1 MPQGDV
7 PLLAVN
13 RKLPLLYILASF
25 TLIAASLYW
34 AKAVLIPVALA
45 IQLAFLLSPV
55 VQAVRRMGIGHV
67 PAVLLVVVLV
77 FACLGGLS
85 WTIFQQMA
93 QLIDDLP
100 HYESNMKRKIAD
112 VRGAGKGSLLE
123 KAQTAAKEV
132 TEELAKSEQGR
143 AEKPVPV
150 VIQAPSA
157 LWQLPTLVEP
167 LATAGLVIV
176 LVIFILLERGDLR
189 NRVIRLVGY
198 RRLTL
203 TTRALDEA
211 GHRISRYLLMQSILN
226 GSFGVAV
233 GCGLFFIGLPHAL
246 LWGVLAALLRFIP
259 YVGPTIAAL
268 LPMVLSLAVFPGW
281 HQPLMVMGLIVVLEL
296 AANMIM
302 EPVLYG
308 RTIGVS
314 TVALMVA
321 VAFWTW
327 LWGPVGLLLST
338 PLTVSLAVLGRYV
351 PQLEFLGVLLS
362 DEPVLETHTS
372 YYQRLVAQDQDE
384 AVELVEEYF
393 RDHPLEEVYGAVLVP
408 ALYTAKK
415 DQARG
420 NLTADE
426 MHFVVQTTREI
437 VENLSLHPQPSP
449 SSDTTA
455 VDTPAPDPDASPL
468 PKVPLVLSPVHDAAD
483 ELVLLMLQQQLD
495 PNHYDMELL
504 HPAMLASE
512 VVTLVEQQGVGL
524 ICLGTLAPGGLAQTR
539 YLCLRLR
546 TRLPELKIVVGRW
559 GFSGSGEESGEMLR
573 EAGADI
579 VATTLHETCSQLMQF
594 RSVRPHST
602 SPAMDV

>member
-1 MPQGDV
+1 LHV
-7 PLLAVN
+7 
-13 RKLPLLYILASF
+13 LASL
-25 TLIAASLYW
+25 TLITASLYW

-55 VQAVRRMGIGHV
+55 VQAVRRLGIGRV
-67 PAVLLVVVLV
+67 PAVLLVVVVV

-100 HYESNMKRKIAD
+100 RYEDNIKRKITD

-132 TEELAKSEQGR
+132 TEELEKSEQGR

-150 VIQAPSA
+150 VVQAPSA
-157 LWQLPTLVEP
+157 LWQLPTLLEP
-167 LATAGLVIV
+167 LATAGLVLV

-211 GHRISRYLLMQSILN
+211 GRRISRYLLMQSILN
-226 GSFGVAV
+226 GSFGVVV
-233 GCGLFFIGLPHAL
+233 GCGLWLIGLPYAL
-246 LWGVLAALLRFIP
+246 LWGVLAAVLRFIP

-268 LPMVLSLAVFPGW
+268 LPIVLSLAVFPDW
-281 HQPLMVMGLIVVLEL
+281 DQPLMVMGLIVLLEL

-321 VAFWTW
+321 IAFWTW
-327 LWGPVGLLLST
+327 LWGPIGLLLAT
-338 PLTVSLAVLGRYV
+338 PLTVSLGVLGRYV
-351 PQLEFLGVLLS
+351 PQLEFLGVLLN

-384 AVELVEEYF
+384 AVELVEAYF
-393 RDHPLEEVYGAVLVP
+393 SAHSIAEVYEEVLVP
-408 ALYTAKK
+408 ALYAAKK

-437 VENLSLHPQPSP
+437 VENLSLHLRPSP
-449 SSDTTA
+449 LSDITA
-455 VDTPAPDPDASPL
+455 VDTPAPDTDASPL
-468 PKVPLVLSPVHDAAD
+468 PKVPLVFCPVHDAAD
-483 ELVLLMLQQQLD
+483 ELVLLMLQHLLD
-495 PNHYDMELL
+495 PSHYDIELL
-504 HPAMLASE
+504 HPTMLASE

-546 TRLPELKIVVGRW
+546 ARLPELKIVVGRW
-559 GFSGSGEESGEMLR
+559 GFSGSGEESWDMLR

-579 VATTLHETCSQLMQF
+579 VATTLHETCIQLMQF
-594 RSVRPHST
+594 RSVRLHPT
-602 SPAMDV
+602 SSGFDV